1 VRESSTQ
8 HAVFL
13 GTGWARAAEIIRHTA
28 PAGLWPERNVSAF
41 ARMLTEIYLPWVN
54 EGAST
59 NGNIALVMSETFL
72 HIGVFTD
79 NRTIVDAAVALYRC
93 GAENSIMISTSLLF
107 VLSLPWQNH
116 HCSDKES

>member
-1 VRESSTQ
+1 
-8 HAVFL
+8 
-13 GTGWARAAEIIRHTA
+13 
-28 PAGLWPERNVSAF
+28 
-41 ARMLTEIYLPWVN
+41 MLTEIYLPWVN